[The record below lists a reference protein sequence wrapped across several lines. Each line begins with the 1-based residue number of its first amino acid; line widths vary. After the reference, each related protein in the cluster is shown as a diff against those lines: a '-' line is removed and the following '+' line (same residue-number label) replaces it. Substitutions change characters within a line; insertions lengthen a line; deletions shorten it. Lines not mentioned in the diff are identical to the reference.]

1 MCMELSTSLSA
12 SPDQRL
18 KSMQQE
24 KAMFCRTQ
32 LKSPPGQ
39 QQCRQYNFQ
48 PGLLL
53 VSTWVCALT
62 LGWSVS
68 SRVQGQQTMC
78 KYQNWPHSAAHRRGT
93 ECINQG
99 RPGYGVHGSKVPT
112 LPLAAQLLSAFHAD
126 LEMWTTVS
134 CLLSQSLLR
143 GKNRFMGASAFCF
156 TGSSVAIL
164 IYFDKT

>member
-18 KSMQQE
+18 KCMQQE
-24 KAMFCRTQ
+24 KAVFCRTQ

-39 QQCRQYNFQ
+39 QQCREYNFQ

-78 KYQNWPHSAAHRRGT
+78 KYQNWPHSAAHRCGT

-99 RPGYGVHGSKVPT
+99 RPGYGVHGLSHKGTLGSAAFECFPCWLGNVNNCVTFVVPFS
-112 LPLAAQLLSAFHAD
+112 PEREKQVYGSICFLLYGFLCCNFD
-126 LEMWTTVS
+126 LFW
-134 CLLSQSLLR
+134 
-143 GKNRFMGASAFCF
+143 
-156 TGSSVAIL
+156 
-164 IYFDKT
+164 

>member
-24 KAMFCRTQ
+24 KAVFCRTQ

-53 VSTWVCALT
+53 VCTWVCALT

-68 SRVQGQQTMC
+68 SRVQGQQIPELTTFC
-78 KYQNWPHSAAHRRGT
+78 CTQAWNWMH
-93 ECINQG
+93 NQG

-112 LPLAAQLLSAFHAD
+112 LPLAAQPLSAFHAD

-143 GKNRFMGASAFCF
+143 GKNRFTGASAFCF